1 MADTEDFNGK
11 IIEEFRANAGKVG
24 GWFEGQT
31 ILLLHHTGAKSGTER
46 VNPLIYQQVD
56 DSLAIFGSAA
66 GGPRH
71 PDWYYNLVAHPDTT
85 VEVGTGT
92 INVRARLA
100 DPDDRATIYARQ
112 KEIASNFADYEKSAA
127 PREIPV
133 ILLDPV
139 A

>member
-1 MADTEDFNGK
+1 MADGEDFNGK
-11 IIEEFRANAGKVG
+11 VIEEFRANGGKVG

-31 ILLLHHTGAKSGTER
+31 LLLLHHTGAKTGTER
-46 VNPLIYQQVD
+46 VNPLVYQQAG

-71 PDWYYNLVAHPDTT
+71 PDWYYNLVAHPDAKA
-85 VEVGTGT
+85 EVGTGT
-92 INVRARLA
+92 INVRARVA
-100 DPDDRATIYARQ
+100 DPDERATIYARQ
-112 KEIASNFADYEKSAA
+112 KEAMSNFADYEKSAA

>member
-1 MADTEDFNGK
+1 MADGEDFNGK
-11 IIEEFRANAGKVG
+11 VIEEFRANGGKVG

-31 ILLLHHTGAKSGTER
+31 LLLLHHTGAKSGTER

-100 DPDDRATIYARQ
+100 DPDERATIYARQ

>member
-1 MADTEDFNGK
+1 MADGEDFNGK
-11 IIEEFRANAGKVG
+11 VIEEFRANGGKVG

-31 ILLLHHTGAKSGTER
+31 LLLLHHTGAKSGTER

>member
-1 MADTEDFNGK
+1 
-11 IIEEFRANAGKVG
+11 
-24 GWFEGQT
+24 
-31 ILLLHHTGAKSGTER
+31 
-46 VNPLIYQQVD
+46 VNPLVYQQVG

-66 GGPRH
+66 GGPRD
-71 PDWYYNLVAHPDTT
+71 PQWFRNLIAHPDAT
-85 VEVGTGT
+85 VEVGTT
-92 INVRARLA
+92 TVEVRARVA
-100 DPDDRATIYARQ
+100 NPDERATIYARQ

>member
-1 MADTEDFNGK
+1 VA
-11 IIEEFRANAGKVG
+11 

-31 ILLLHHTGAKSGTER
+31 LLLLHHTGAKSGTER
-46 VNPLIYQQVD
+46 VNPLVYQQVG

-92 INVRARLA
+92 INVRARVA
-100 DPDDRATIYARQ
+100 DPDERATIYDRQ